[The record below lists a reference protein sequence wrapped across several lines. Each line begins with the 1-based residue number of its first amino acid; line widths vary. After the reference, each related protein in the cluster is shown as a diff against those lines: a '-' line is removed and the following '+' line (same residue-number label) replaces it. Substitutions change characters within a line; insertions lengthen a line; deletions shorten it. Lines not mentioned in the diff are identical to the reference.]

1 MKQHIFK
8 SHLCCAFWS
17 QTWLCIKPCFYVY
30 AGYKIIFQTRPHCLR
45 FSVSQHDQLGMQQA
59 CLFWRQSGFRF
70 STAKF
75 LRDQLASL
83 FVEDMAKRKVIVLP
97 VDENNTFLKFIYAVR
112 IDLKFDYTFSLV
124 LMSMSGTRSYSRLE
138 PIVQG
143 FLFPNTFN

>member
-1 MKQHIFK
+1 
-8 SHLCCAFWS
+8 
-17 QTWLCIKPCFYVY
+17 
-30 AGYKIIFQTRPHCLR
+30 
-45 FSVSQHDQLGMQQA
+45 MQQA

-124 LMSMSGTRSYSRLE
+124 LMSMSGTRSYSRLD
-138 PIVQG
+138 PIV
-143 FLFPNTFN
+143 